1 LYWLFTVNPDIFCLK
16 VVLQT
21 VMEIKNYYV
30 VLGVSADATPKEIK
44 KAYRRL
50 AKEHH
55 PDRNPEKNAEAEA
68 RIKEINE
75 AYEVLSKPDSRQRHD
90 MMLTLAWYSQGNFSE
105 EIDPDSIYD
114 SEPMSDVMRKFAHL
128 AYMQMEMNR
137 NTQKDNDL

>member
-1 LYWLFTVNPDIFCLK
+1 
-16 VVLQT
+16 
-21 VMEIKNYYV
+21 MEIKNYYV
-30 VLGVSADATPKEIK
+30 VLEVSTDATTKEIK

-55 PDRNPEKNAEAEA
+55 PDRNPEKNSEAEA

-90 MMLTLAWYSQGNFSE
+90 MMLTLAYYSQGTYSE

-114 SEPMSDVMRKFAHL
+114 SKPMSDIMRKFAHM
-128 AYMQMEMNR
+128 AFMQMEMNR
-137 NTQKDNDL
+137 DIQKDNDP